1 MEPHELVAAICVI
14 QMLSVGALAT
24 WWAGVYLIRE
34 KHDSGGWWYVVLGTS
49 MVLLLSWLSLW
60 SRGWV
65 GFGLIVGIPTL
76 LSIPAYWA
84 YRSKEQARV
93 FIGATIA
100 LAVALLILV
109 VVVWYVVIPGGPLG
123 YGGLAVAALIS
134 SLSVHLLR
142 KYTLR
147 TPAPD
152 DRQRAASGRWAT
164 IGTIL
169 GLTVGTAIVRG
180 AIEVLGPKFGTII
193 LAFLGGWLG
202 FSIVGATIW
211 WVLRKVEEQ
220 RQ

>member
-1 MEPHELVAAICVI
+1 MEPYELVAGICVI
-14 QMLSVGALAT
+14 QMLSAGCLVF

-34 KHDSGGWWYVVLGTS
+34 KYDSGGWGYLGLGTF
-49 MVLLLSWLSLW
+49 MLLFLSWLSLW

-65 GFGLIVGIPTL
+65 GFGLIVGLPAL

-84 YRSKEQARV
+84 YRSIEQAKV
-93 FIGATIA
+93 FIGAAIA

-123 YGGLAVAALIS
+123 YGSLAAGALAS
-134 SLSVHLLR
+134 SLSVYLWR

-152 DRQRAASGRWAT
+152 DRQRAASDRWVI

-169 GLTVGTAIVRG
+169 GLTVGTAILRW
-180 AIEVLGPKFGTII
+180 AIEVLGPTFSTVI

-202 FSIVGATIW
+202 FSILGFTVW
-211 WVLRKVEEQ
+211 LFLREVRK
-220 RQ
+220 